1 MVRFQA
7 NEVLSSL
14 RTLNEGRYP
23 HAKEL
28 CVDYQFFKTILG
40 AKFNEN
46 NTFVYFNSKKNDKF
60 KQTWN
65 GNMTFLLIKFKILKI
80 S

>member
-14 RTLNEGRYP
+14 RTPNEGRYP

-28 CVDYQFFKTILG
+28 CIRVDYQFFQTILG
-40 AKFNEN
+40 AKLNEN
-46 NTFVYFNSKKNDKF
+46 NTSVYFNSNFKKKF

-65 GNMTFLLIKFKILKI
+65 GNMTFLLIKF
-80 S
+80 

>member
-1 MVRFQA
+1 MKVNTVKFQA

-14 RTLNEGRYP
+14 RTSNEGRYP

-28 CVDYQFFKTILG
+28 CVRVDYQFFQTILG

-46 NTFVYFNSKKNDKF
+46 NTSVILTPKK
-60 KQTWN
+60 
-65 GNMTFLLIKFKILKI
+65 
-80 S
+80 

>member
-1 MVRFQA
+1 MKVNMVRFQA
-7 NEVLSSL
+7 NEVLSRL

-28 CVDYQFFKTILG
+28 CIRVDYQFFKTILG

-46 NTFVYFNSKKNDKF
+46 NTYFNSKK
-60 KQTWN
+60 
-65 GNMTFLLIKFKILKI
+65 MTNLSRLETGI
-80 S
+80 

>member
-1 MVRFQA
+1 MKVNMVRFQA

-28 CVDYQFFKTILG
+28 CIRVDYQFFKTILG

-46 NTFVYFNSKKNDKF
+46 NVCVF
-60 KQTWN
+60 
-65 GNMTFLLIKFKILKI
+65 
-80 S
+80 

>member
-1 MVRFQA
+1 MKVNMVRFQA

-14 RTLNEGRYP
+14 RTPNEGRYP

-28 CVDYQFFKTILG
+28 CIRVDYQFFQTILG

-46 NTFVYFNSKKNDKF
+46 NTSVYFNSKKK
-60 KQTWN
+60 T
-65 GNMTFLLIKFKILKI
+65 IL
-80 S
+80 SRLETGT